1 METSIKDK
9 KKRVK
14 EVEPHTVTIFLVDD
28 DVSYLYPMGFFLQRN
43 TFHKVYCYTSGEE
56 CIHNMHLLPD
66 LIVLDFN
73 LNPEK
78 PNTMNGLDVLK
89 EIKRLRPKT
98 KVVILSGRDTLQ
110 GVAESLKL
118 GAHSYII
125 KDLEALSSLKKLI
138 DNICDDINKE
148 H

>member
-14 EVEPHTVTIFLVDD
+14 EVESHTVTIFLVDD